1 MRRLFFHEAWMLVLC
16 LVVFGALGA
25 FLVLGALPSG
35 WSGIVRLLVLIA
47 LVLLAGGVAGPLV
60 SRALRRR

>member
-1 MRRLFFHEAWMLVLC
+1 MLVLC